1 MADPPSAADADH
13 LTVAE
18 VGPAAVAV
26 PIAGAAGAVAAAAG
40 VTALDRSEKALVPI
54 AFVAWT
60 WNLTAVPLTSPVTTR
75 LVAAAAAGRSA
86 PICTLPELTTLT
98 E

>member
-1 MADPPSAADADH
+1 MIADPPLAGAVQ
-13 LTVAE
+13 LTVADAS
-18 VGPAAVAV
+18 PAVAV

-75 LVAAAAAGRSA
+75 LVAAASAGRSA
-86 PICTLPELTTLT
+86 PICTLSELTTLT

>member
-1 MADPPSAADADH
+1 MADPPVAGAVH
-13 LTVAE
+13 VTVAE
-18 VGPAAVAV
+18 VGPAAVAF
-26 PIAGAAGAVAAAAG
+26 PMIGALGTVAAAAG

-75 LVAAAAAGRSA
+75 LVAAASAGRSA
-86 PICTLPELTTLT
+86 PICTLSELTTLT